1 MRASKEFAQGLK
13 DAVPICLG
21 YIAVSFAFGIQA
33 VLSGLTVFEASAIS
47 LLNVTSAGQFAGL
60 GVMTAGGSYL
70 EMAAVQLVIN
80 LRYALMSAAIS
91 QKLDSS
97 VGLGQRMGIAYGMT
111 DEIFG
116 ISAARKG
123 KLKPAY
129 SYGAILIS
137 VFGWVLGTF
146 LGAFSGQILPE
157 RLISALGVALY
168 GMFVAIVVPVAKEDR
183 KVLIAVLAGVAL
195 SFVFYYAPVLK
206 TISSGMRIIIVTLI
220 VAGAAAF
227 LFPDIPKEDGQA

>member
-1 MRASKEFAQGLK
+1 MSKSKEFTDGLR

-21 YIAVSFAFGIQA
+21 YMAVSFAFGIQA
-33 VLSGLTVFEASAIS
+33 VLSGLTVFDASAIS
-47 LLNVTSAGQFAGL
+47 ILNVTSAGQFAGL
-60 GVMTAGGSYL
+60 GVMSAGGSYL
-70 EMAAVQLVIN
+70 EMAVVQLIIN

-97 VGLGQRMGIAYGMT
+97 VGIGHRMGIAYGMT

-123 KLKPAY
+123 RLSPFY

-146 LGAFSGQILPE
+146 LGAYSGQILPE
-157 RLISALGVALY
+157 KLISALGIALY
-168 GMFVAIVVPVAKEDR
+168 GMFIAIVVPVAREDR
-183 KVLIAVLAGVAL
+183 KVLIAVLAGIAL
-195 SFVFYYAPVLK
+195 STVFYFAPVLK
-206 TISSGMRIIIVTLI
+206 DISSGMRIIIVTVL

-227 LFPDIPKEDGQA
+227 IFPDIPGEDKQ

>member
-1 MRASKEFAQGLK
+1 MNNSREFKDGIK

-21 YIAVSFAFGIQA
+21 YLAVSFAFGIQA
-33 VLSGLTVFEASAIS
+33 VLSGLSVFDASLIS

-60 GVMTAGGSYL
+60 GVMSAGGGYP

-91 QKLDSS
+91 QKLDNS
-97 VGLGQRMGIAYGMT
+97 VGTVKRMGIAYGMT

-123 KLKPAY
+123 RLSPFY
-129 SYGAILIS
+129 SYGATVIS

-168 GMFVAIVVPVAKEDR
+168 GMFIAIVVPVAMED
-183 KVLIAVLAGVAL
+183 KKILIAVLAGIAL
-195 SFVFYYAPVLK
+195 SVAFYYAPILK
-206 TISSGMRIIIVTLI
+206 NISNGIRIIIVTVL

-227 LFPDIPKEDGQA
+227 VFPDIPQDQDS